1 MKTLFPKQRESVD
14 FLKAALT
21 KYNGALDSSQTGVG
35 KTVIASYIA
44 LEFNRPVAIVCP
56 KIVIPHWERELAE
69 VGVEPIFVCNYEK
82 LRMGNKHIS
91 KIGKKLFRWLLPE
104 GTLII
109 WDECHKCKAP
119 FSQTS
124 QLLVA
129 SKQAGYYNLMLS
141 ATACQDPSE
150 MRAIGYALGLH
161 SLNRPEGTRQSWFSW
176 MISNGCKR
184 DQWKQWKAGPLSK
197 LVDLNAEMYSTN
209 CTKLTANDLPNA
221 FTSNHVITEPL
232 QFSSLSNIASYYKS
246 HGVTPDIVDLFLQGD
261 NLSPHILVEILRARQ
276 LAEAAKVPDI
286 ISMVTDACAEGYS
299 AVIFVNFTDTLK
311 ALAETLTHASVV
323 VGGQSSAVRET
334 NVQNFQTN
342 KTNVIICNI
351 AAGGVGVSLHDTKG
365 GHPRMSFIS
374 PTFSVKD
381 YVQTLGRI
389 HRAGAKTPVI
399 QRVLIASNTIE
410 EKIID
415 KLEQKRLHLDT
426 LHQKQK

>member
-1 MKTLFPKQRESVD
+1 
-14 FLKAALT
+14 
-21 KYNGALDSSQTGVG
+21 
-35 KTVIASYIA
+35 
-44 LEFNRPVAIVCP
+44 
-56 KIVIPHWERELAE
+56 
-69 VGVEPIFVCNYEK
+69 
-82 LRMGNKHIS
+82 
-91 KIGKKLFRWLLPE
+91 
-104 GTLII
+104 
-109 WDECHKCKAP
+109 
-119 FSQTS
+119 
-124 QLLVA
+124 
-129 SKQAGYYNLMLS
+129 
-141 ATACQDPSE
+141 
-150 MRAIGYALGLH
+150 
-161 SLNRPEGTRQSWFSW
+161 
-176 MISNGCKR
+176 
-184 DQWKQWKAGPLSK
+184 
-197 LVDLNAEMYSTN
+197 
-209 CTKLTANDLPNA
+209 
-221 FTSNHVITEPL
+221 
-232 QFSSLSNIASYYKS
+232 
-246 HGVTPDIVDLFLQGD
+246 
-261 NLSPHILVEILRARQ
+261 
-276 LAEAAKVPDI
+276 
-286 ISMVTDACAEGYS
+286 MVTDACAEGYS

-351 AAGGVGVSLHDTKG
+351 AAGGVGVSLHDTEG